1 MIITNRTVSKG
12 QELAAQLGCSFVAA
26 ADIAAIQADA
36 LINTTSVGLHPH
48 IDGLPI
54 AAELLERFAVVMDIV
69 YAPLQT
75 RLLREAA
82 LRGCRTIDGLQMLLH
97 QGAAQFSLWTGQDA
111 PLATMREALLR
122 ELQSRVT

>member
-1 MIITNRTVSKG
+1 VIITNRTESNGK
-12 QELAAQLGCSFVAA
+12 ELAAQLGCFFVAA
-26 ADIAAIQADA
+26 TDLATIQADA
-36 LINTTSVGLHPH
+36 LINTTSVGMHPH
-48 IDGLPI
+48 VDGLPI
-54 AAELLERFAVVMDIV
+54 AGELLDRFSVVMDIV

-97 QGAAQFSLWTGQDA
+97 QGAAQFSLWTGQAA
-111 PLATMREALLR
+111 PLSTMREALLR